1 MFTFSHDQK
10 KFKKLLDKGLNS
22 RYRHLV
28 DPLEGKMNVIQ
39 YAESLKYA
47 KLAKM
52 ANSGRK
58 DKISEEE
65 IFFDFVK
72 ELCGK
77 PRMIPDTNA

>member
-1 MFTFSHDQK
+1 
-10 KFKKLLDKGLNS
+10 
-22 RYRHLV
+22 
-28 DPLEGKMNVIQ
+28 MNVIQ

-58 DKISEEE
+58 DKISKEE
-65 IFFDFVK
+65 IFFNYVK

-77 PRMIPDTNA
+77 PRMTPDNNA